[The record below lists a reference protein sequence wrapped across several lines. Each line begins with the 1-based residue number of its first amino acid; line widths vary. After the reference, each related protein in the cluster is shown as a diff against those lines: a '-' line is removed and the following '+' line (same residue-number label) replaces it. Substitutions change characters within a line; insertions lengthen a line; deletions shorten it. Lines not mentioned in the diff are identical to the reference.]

1 MAAYPLN
8 VHSTHQ
14 FLAFTHTNT
23 IMSSTKTTYIDAEK
37 HEARAKKA
45 GRKYS
50 VISKTLNVKLDNTNY
65 NKVGCEKTTNEG
77 KISA

>member
-1 MAAYPLN
+1 MDAYPLN

-45 GRKYS
+45 GCKYS

-65 NKVGCEKTTNEG
+65 NKVGCEIPLMRG
-77 KISA
+77 K